1 MSRTPRL
8 TMSASSNAYTLTV
21 RQQPERAKVFSGTQ
35 IKEKGRSTYMGAH
48 RAGTVPADAHVDRK
62 PIDPPP
68 IVQLQITDPTDPAQY
83 VECRYC
89 VTLLTSNRNYLQSP
103 YFFMC
108 CSLVD
113 AETNQTPRLRSSSP
127 GDDETSA
134 LEPLLQ
140 GILVSSLHRLKD
152 ANNTGN
158 CKNAIVPSHS

>member
-1 MSRTPRL
+1 MSQSSRL
-8 TMSASSNAYTLTV
+8 TMSTSSHAYTLTV

-83 VECRYC
+83 AHAQYPM
-89 VTLLTSNRNYLQSP
+89 TLLTGGRNYLQSP

-113 AETNQTPRLRSSSP
+113 ADTNQTPRLRASSPSDDESSS
-127 GDDETSA
+127 S
-134 LEPLLQ
+134 EPPLQ

-152 ANNTGN
+152 ANNTGT
-158 CKNAIVPSHS
+158 